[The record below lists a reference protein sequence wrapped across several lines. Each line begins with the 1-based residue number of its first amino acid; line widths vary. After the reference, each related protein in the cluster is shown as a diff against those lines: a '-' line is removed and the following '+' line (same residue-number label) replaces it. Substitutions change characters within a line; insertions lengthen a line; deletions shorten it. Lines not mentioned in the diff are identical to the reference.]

1 MVKVLYTK
9 PFERE
14 LKRLSKRYRKIKN
27 DIQPI
32 ILELTEGNFI
42 GNQISGIRETVF
54 KVRAKNSDIP
64 IGKSGGYRIIYQIV
78 SGEIVLLLIV
88 YSKSDIADLSIEEI
102 KQIIKQS

>member
-42 GNQISGIRETVF
+42 GNQISGIQETVF

-64 IGKSGGYRIIYQIV
+64 IGKSGGYRIIYQII
-78 SGEIVLLLIV
+78 SGEVVLLLII
-88 YSKSDIADLSIEEI
+88 YSKSDIANISIEEI
-102 KQIIKQS
+102 KQIIKQT

>member
-14 LKRLSKRYRKIKN
+14 LKRLSKRYRNIKN

-32 ILELTEGNFI
+32 ILELTEDNFI
-42 GNQISGIRETVF
+42 RNQISGIQETVF
-54 KVRAKNSDIP
+54 KVRVKNSDIP

-78 SGEIVLLLIV
+78 SGKTVLLLII
-88 YSKSDIADLSIEEI
+88 YSKSDIADISLEEI
-102 KQIIKQS
+102 EQIIRQT